1 MEVLKMKILIKTMVI
16 AAIFFSILFN
26 ELLIAQDK
34 KEKSGKIEKF
44 EKALEKKQQD
54 KSKEKTDRPKHKQKY
69 HRRSR
74 GNSFVGEFIVRPL
87 FEYTFLYIFIG
98 IEFLVFFLSKFHLP
112 LC

>member
-1 MEVLKMKILIKTMVI
+1 
-16 AAIFFSILFN
+16 
-26 ELLIAQDK
+26 LIAQDK